1 MQAQVEPW
9 PWPRRRWWTFL
20 VLVFALQVALIF
32 WLSEKTTSR
41 PRPPAP
47 PPTLHLAPAESSEL
61 LALTDPTL
69 FALPHVES
77 FSGLAWMQVPPRKFP
92 SFQWTEAPRWL
103 PLPTQE
109 LGAAFS
115 RFIKTNAF
123 SRLETMTESRPELII
138 PEPLTSSG
146 ASRRASRLELQD
158 ELAQR
163 PLLTKIELPTW
174 PFNDLLTNTVV
185 QLLVDA
191 SGRPVSPTLL
201 TSSGLREA
209 DQFALDKAR
218 AARFQPL
225 QPLPVEPG
233 LARSRPTAHLTWGKM
248 VFEWHT
254 VAIETN
260 APGEK

>member
-1 MQAQVEPW
+1 MMQAQVEPW

-20 VLVFALQVALIF
+20 VLAFASQVALIF
-32 WLSEKTTSR
+32 WLSERATSL

-47 PPTLHLAPAESSEL
+47 PPILHLAPAESSEL

-92 SFQWTEAPRWL
+92 SFQWTETPRWL

-123 SRLETMTESRPELII
+123 SRLETVTESRPELII

-146 ASRRASRLELQD
+146 ARRASRLELQD
-158 ELAQR
+158 GLTQR
-163 PLLTKIELPTW
+163 PLLTKIELPSW
-174 PFNDLLTNTVV
+174 PFTDLLTNTVV

-191 SGRPVSPTLL
+191 SGQPVSPTLL
-201 TSSGLREA
+201 TSSGLKEA

-218 AARFQPL
+218 ATRFQPV
-225 QPLPVEPG
+225 PVEPG
-233 LARSRPTAHLTWGKM
+233 LVRSRPTAHLTWGKM

-254 VAIETN
+254 VPIETN
-260 APGEK
+260 TPPEK